1 MCTMVSTLVSGRTL
15 HDFARGLQL
24 EHYLALNAD
33 DQWAMRG
40 MSGYAGGML
49 ADAFE
54 ALLGALFM
62 DRGYPAARAFLLR
75 LVEVCTP
82 PLLLQSFL
90 CCSGIENACKKLP
103 VPVVCE
109 QHSIASEVDACCN

>member
-1 MCTMVSTLVSGRTL
+1 MARCRYPGVTEHALCTMVSTLVSGRTL
-15 HDFARGLQL
+15 HDFARGLRL

-33 DQWAMRG
+33 DQYSLRG

-62 DRGYPAARAFLLR
+62 DRGYPVARAFVLR
-75 LVEVCTP
+75 LVEVCPLHCSANLCVLHRTP
-82 PLLLQSFL
+82 SHQFGFQVGRIP
-90 CCSGIENACKKLP
+90 AT
-103 VPVVCE
+103 
-109 QHSIASEVDACCN
+109 